1 MPSIKIDPSIERVTV
16 GDFQFPLG
24 VYPVEEMKPKPGYVM
39 HFEPA
44 DGGPE
49 GEGSGERGTGSGG
62 GDEFG
67 GSGVGDHDPDV
78 DAAGGRGFGPR
89 GSGGGGG
96 AKKREERD
104 EADDFGDA
112 DRSEAER
119 GAGSGAGGEW
129 EEWPDRYA
137 YDIVISA
144 ERLPTLCRSLFML
157 LPGRVFPILDVL
169 GQDAYREIDPYI
181 AYDLVGLDLFLDGV
195 REFGEFLYEDGMC
208 GFGVM
213 SEDPFLYVFI
223 DEHKVV
229 TVRAQPELKERVER
243 VLHAFDL
250 EMTESAAGADAAAHE
265 HRSVLIAPPD
275 RPELWTPEQVVEEL
289 QDRWRMLLNVDPD
302 TNSDDAGHDLG
313 ITTWRAL
320 VRCEYETGPVRYA
333 EAVFDAEN
341 LRQAERVAFT
351 AIEDL
356 TDREVAAGKPSPSA
370 STTSAP
376 ASATAGKKKD
386 AEEDTD
392 DWRDAKL
399 VIIDR
404 ITSKQLSQVLAQA
417 GLSVEDGKL
426 KPKPK
431 PGQKALPGKTKP
443 GKVEEPTTQSVGVPS
458 AGRVYFARWLD
469 GI

>member
-1 MPSIKIDPSIERVTV
+1 M
-16 GDFQFPLG
+16 
-24 VYPVEEMKPKPGYVM
+24 
-39 HFEPA
+39 
-44 DGGPE
+44 
-49 GEGSGERGTGSGG
+49 
-62 GDEFG
+62 
-67 GSGVGDHDPDV
+67 
-78 DAAGGRGFGPR
+78 
-89 GSGGGGG
+89 
-96 AKKREERD
+96 
-104 EADDFGDA
+104 
-112 DRSEAER
+112 
-119 GAGSGAGGEW
+119 
-129 EEWPDRYA
+129 
-137 YDIVISA
+137 ISA

-181 AYDLVGLDLFLDGV
+181 AYDLVGLDSFFDGV

-229 TVRAQPELKERVER
+229 TVRAQPELKDRVER

-302 TNSDDAGHDLG
+302 TNTDDAGHDLG
-313 ITTWRAL
+313 VTIWRAL
-320 VRCEYETGPVRYA
+320 VRCEYENGPVRYA

-356 TDREVAAGKPSPSA
+356 TDREVSAGKSGAGSTGTSPKAGAGSP
-370 STTSAP
+370 AP
-376 ASATAGKKKD
+376 AGGTGATASSKK
-386 AEEDTD
+386 EEDAD

-404 ITSKQLSQVLAQA
+404 ITPKQLSQVLSQA
-417 GLSVEDGKL
+417 GLSVEDGKV
-426 KPKPK
+426 KAKPK
-431 PGQKALPGKTKP
+431 PGQKALPGKTKA
-443 GKVEEPTTQSVGVPS
+443 GKSAEESTAGNENSGSGPT
-458 AGRVYFARWLD
+458 AGRVYFARWLE